1 MEIKVHGIPMC
12 TSTAL
17 VLLCLSEKVL
27 EYELLPVE
35 MSKGAHKQQPC
46 LSLNPFGQMHA
57 FEDGDISKQLYP
69 AQFVLY
75 KLLHHCQ
82 SHEQSA
88 TTWHLNT
95 TTQELTCSCLVAFRS
110 PLLDLW
116 IEVEAHLCE

>member
-17 VLLCLSEKVL
+17 VMLCLSEKVL

-57 FEDGDISKQLYP
+57 FEDGDISK
-69 AQFVLY
+69 
-75 KLLHHCQ
+75 
-82 SHEQSA
+82 
-88 TTWHLNT
+88 
-95 TTQELTCSCLVAFRS
+95 
-110 PLLDLW
+110 
-116 IEVEAHLCE
+116 